1 MRQYRMSNKLD
12 TSSFLIFEQKNIYIY
27 NYQILNRCLICIILS
42 GVTKIMHLK
51 KKVYSKKGRDWESDP
66 N

>member
-27 NYQILNRCLICIILS
+27 DYQALNRCLICIILS
-42 GVTKIMHLK
+42 GVTKIT
-51 KKVYSKKGRDWESDP
+51 R
-66 N
+66 